1 MRKRKLHSRT
11 VRAILLLVLSGVLI
25 FIFVA
30 RLIHLQ
36 ILQHNQW
43 KTRSNKN
50 HISKRVIDMKRGNIY
65 DRRGSELAISV
76 DTFSVFVYTPE
87 VKSPAEVANALASV
101 IPVSRDEILSKITGK
116 QDYVLIYKEL
126 EPKLAGKLKQLAIQ
140 GVKFENHYHRYY
152 PQKSLAAN
160 LIGFTGTE
168 QQGLEGIE
176 LKYDKTLCGYP
187 GLAIQEDISISDSEP
202 SRMRVVTPPM
212 GGSNLHLTIDAYIQ
226 HTLESELQNLVE
238 KYKPIDGSA
247 IVMDPHNG
255 EVLGMACYPSYD
267 LNEFGSVKPDVRRNR
282 PVTDIFEPG
291 SCMKIFAVASAIEHK
306 RADTSSKFYCRGYG
320 EIPGRRIRCHGAHG
334 LVDFHKAIA
343 ASCNGAM
350 TEISKI
356 LDPSMLYRTYKNF
369 GFGDPTGVEVVSES
383 TGILKPPSK
392 WSAFS
397 PSSLCLGHELA
408 VTGMQL
414 VQAYSAIANG
424 GLLVKPKLIK
434 RISSQDNEMKEEFE
448 TEVVRRVLSPELAK
462 SLREMLMGVVE
473 GGTGRLAK
481 VKDYT
486 AGGKT
491 STAQKIEPSGVYSTT
506 KVVCSFIGMVP
517 AMNPKIV
524 LLVVLNEPKGD
535 DKTLSGGLVTAE
547 PFSKI
552 ADRVMKYMRI
562 PPDRPQ
568 NKIIKD
574 IAAYNVEKNNPFA
587 QIEENSDITDIVP
600 NLIGKSLKDAI
611 QSVEKSN
618 LKAIFDGHGIVVSQ
632 QPRPGSP
639 IPARKI
645 MKVTLSP
652 DYRD

>member
-1 MRKRKLHSRT
+1 MNTKSH
-11 VRAILLLVLSGVLI
+11 
-25 FIFVA
+25 F
-30 RLIHLQ
+30 
-36 ILQHNQW
+36 
-43 KTRSNKN
+43 KT
-50 HISKRVIDMKRGNIY
+50 
-65 DRRGSELAISV
+65 
-76 DTFSVFVYTPE
+76 
-87 VKSPAEVANALASV
+87 
-101 IPVSRDEILSKITGK
+101 
-116 QDYVLIYKEL
+116 
-126 EPKLAGKLKQLAIQ
+126 
-140 GVKFENHYHRYY
+140 
-152 PQKSLAAN
+152 
-160 LIGFTGTE
+160 
-168 QQGLEGIE
+168 
-176 LKYDKTLCGYP
+176 
-187 GLAIQEDISISDSEP
+187 
-202 SRMRVVTPPM
+202 
-212 GGSNLHLTIDAYIQ
+212 
-226 HTLESELQNLVE
+226 
-238 KYKPIDGSA
+238 
-247 IVMDPHNG
+247 
-255 EVLGMACYPSYD
+255 
-267 LNEFGSVKPDVRRNR
+267 
-282 PVTDIFEPG
+282 
-291 SCMKIFAVASAIEHK
+291 
-306 RADTSSKFYCRGYG
+306 YCRYG
-320 EIPGRRIRCHGAHG
+320 RSREESDVTGSGFSRFSIKCS
-334 LVDFHKAIA
+334 V
-343 ASCNGAM
+343 CNGAM
-350 TEISKI
+350 TKSRRFLDLQCSTEPQNFDGAIHIS
-356 LDPSMLYRTYKNF
+356 SR
-369 GFGDPTGVEVVSES
+369 VVPN
-383 TGILKPPSK
+383 TVLKPPSK

-462 SLREMLMGVVE
+462 TLREMLMGVVE

-524 LLVVLNEPKGD
+524 LLVVLNRTKGD

-574 IAAYNVEKNNPFA
+574 IAAYNVEKNNTFA
-587 QIEENSDITDIVP
+587 QIEVNSDITDIVP

>member
-1 MRKRKLHSRT
+1 
-11 VRAILLLVLSGVLI
+11 
-25 FIFVA
+25 
-30 RLIHLQ
+30 
-36 ILQHNQW
+36 
-43 KTRSNKN
+43 
-50 HISKRVIDMKRGNIY
+50 
-65 DRRGSELAISV
+65 
-76 DTFSVFVYTPE
+76 
-87 VKSPAEVANALASV
+87 
-101 IPVSRDEILSKITGK
+101 
-116 QDYVLIYKEL
+116 
-126 EPKLAGKLKQLAIQ
+126 
-140 GVKFENHYHRYY
+140 
-152 PQKSLAAN
+152 
-160 LIGFTGTE
+160 
-168 QQGLEGIE
+168 
-176 LKYDKTLCGYP
+176 
-187 GLAIQEDISISDSEP
+187 
-202 SRMRVVTPPM
+202 MRVVTPPM

-356 LDPSMLYRTYKNF
+356 LNPSMLYRTYKNF

-462 SLREMLMGVVE
+462 TLREMLMGVVE

-491 STAQKIEPSGVYSTT
+491 DLQLKKLSHPE
-506 KVVCSFIGMVP
+506 FIRQLRLFVH
-517 AMNPKIV
+517 
-524 LLVVLNEPKGD
+524 LLGWC
-535 DKTLSGGLVTAE
+535 
-547 PFSKI
+547 
-552 ADRVMKYMRI
+552 
-562 PPDRPQ
+562 PQ
-568 NKIIKD
+568 
-574 IAAYNVEKNNPFA
+574 
-587 QIEENSDITDIVP
+587 
-600 NLIGKSLKDAI
+600 
-611 QSVEKSN
+611 
-618 LKAIFDGHGIVVSQ
+618 
-632 QPRPGSP
+632 
-639 IPARKI
+639 
-645 MKVTLSP
+645 
-652 DYRD
+652 